1 MEKILL
7 SVVGPTAIGK
17 TKLAISLAQHYN
29 TEIISADSRQFFK
42 EMRIGTA
49 VPTPEELSEAKHHF
63 IQHISIFD
71 SYSVGDFERDALQLL
86 ETLFKKNNIVVMVGG
101 SGLYTKAVTEGL
113 DDFPKVDPKIRE
125 QLNQYFAEKGIEFLQ
140 KELQERDPKYYA
152 SVDLNNPHRLIRAL
166 EICMG
171 TNTPYSSFLSKNK
184 KNRPFKT
191 ITIGLEADRSLIYDR
206 INQRVDIMVKE
217 GLIEEARQLDK
228 HKELNALQT
237 VGYRE
242 LFSYFEKQE
251 NLDNSPEHNDL
262 NFALEEIKKNTR
274 RFAKRQLTWFKRN
287 EETIWTP
294 YNADFQELIAI
305 LNNTISNEK

>member
-17 TKLAISLAQHYN
+17 TKLAISLAQHFK

-49 VPTPEELSEAKHHF
+49 VPTAEELKQAKHHF

-71 SYSVGDFERDALQLL
+71 SYSVGDFERDALLL
-86 ETLFKKNNIVVMVGG
+86 LDQLFKEKNIVVMVGG
-101 SGLYTKAVTEGL
+101 SGLYTKAVTQGL

-125 QLNQYFAEKGIEFLQ
+125 QLNQEFKEKGIESLQ
-140 KELQERDPKYYA
+140 NELKKRDPDYYS

-166 EICMG
+166 EVCRE
-171 TNTPYSSFLSKNK
+171 TNAPYSSFLSKNK
-184 KNRPFKT
+184 KKRPFKT
-191 ITIGLEADRSLIYDR
+191 ITIGIEADRALIYDR
-206 INQRVDIMVKE
+206 INQRVDLMVEE
-217 GLIEEARQLDK
+217 GLVEEAKLLERN
-228 HKELNALQT
+228 KELNALQT

-242 LFSYFEKQE
+242 LFTYFENNEKSE
-251 NLDNSPEHNDL
+251 VNSADKEL

-274 RFAKRQLTWFKRN
+274 RFAKRQLTWFKKN
-287 EETIWTP
+287 KETIWVS
-294 YNADFQELIAI
+294 NDADFQELLIR
-305 LNNTISNEK
+305 LNNILPNGK